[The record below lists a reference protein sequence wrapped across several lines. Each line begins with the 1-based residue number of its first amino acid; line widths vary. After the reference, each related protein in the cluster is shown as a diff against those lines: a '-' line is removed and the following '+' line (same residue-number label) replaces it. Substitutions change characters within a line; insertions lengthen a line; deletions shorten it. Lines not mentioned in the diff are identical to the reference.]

1 MEVINTSKL
10 KIEIPFFK
18 GLDAL
23 LRLITVFFVT
33 TMVFLFFVT
42 TVMFLLL
49 LEDLLTGIECE

>member
-10 KIEIPFFK
+10 KIEILFFK

-33 TMVFLFFVT
+33 TMVFLV
-42 TVMFLLL
+42 L
-49 LEDLLTGIECE
+49 LENLLTGIQCE